1 MKILLSFTVL
11 FLYNVYEIYKRSL
24 NASKVVENM
33 YKRVLLKL
41 SGEALSANG
50 NSFDPTVLAN
60 LAKELKE
67 VHELGVDLAIVVGGG
82 NFIRGKIAEQMGI
95 ERVQADYMGML
106 ATVINALAVQSA
118 LEKEGV
124 ATRVQTAVEM
134 QKVAEPFIVR
144 RALRHLEKGRIVIFG
159 AGTGNPYFSTDTT
172 AALRASEIKAD
183 VILMAK
189 NGVDGVYNADPKTH
203 PDAVKYDTL
212 SYMDLIR
219 EGLQVMDTTATSMC
233 MDNEID
239 LVVFNMNEPGNIIK
253 AVREDVS
260 GTTISKEGK

>member
-1 MKILLSFTVL
+1 
-11 FLYNVYEIYKRSL
+11 
-24 NASKVVENM
+24 M

>member
-1 MKILLSFTVL
+1 
-11 FLYNVYEIYKRSL
+11 
-24 NASKVVENM
+24 M

-50 NSFDPTVLAN
+50 NPFDPDILAN
-60 LAKELKE
+60 LARELKE
-67 VHELGVDLAIVVGGG
+67 VHDLGVDLAIVVGGG

-124 ATRVQTAVEM
+124 DTRVQTAIEM

-212 SYMDLIR
+212 SYMDLIQ

-239 LVVFNMNEPGNIIK
+239 LVVFNMNEPGNIVK
-253 AVREDVS
+253 AVREDIT
-260 GTTISKEGK
+260 GTIISKEGK

>member
-1 MKILLSFTVL
+1 
-11 FLYNVYEIYKRSL
+11 
-24 NASKVVENM
+24 M

-50 NSFDPTVLAN
+50 NSFDPTILAN

-82 NFIRGKIAEQMGI
+82 NFIRGKMAETMGI
-95 ERVQADYMGML
+95 ERTQADYMGML

-118 LEKEGV
+118 LEQEGV
-124 ATRVQTAVEM
+124 PTRVQTAIEM

-144 RALRHLEKGRIVIFG
+144 RAIRHLEKGRIVIFG

-172 AALRASEIKAD
+172 AALRASEINAD

-203 PDAVKYDTL
+203 PEATKYATL
-212 SYMDLIR
+212 SYMDLIKQ
-219 EGLQVMDTTATSMC
+219 GLAVMDTTATSMC
-233 MDNEID
+233 MDNDID
-239 LVVFNMNEPGNIIK
+239 LVVFNMNEKGNIVK
-253 AVREDVS
+253 AVRGEIT
-260 GTTISKEGK
+260 GTVISKEGN